1 MKEQL
6 ISEVLELVL
15 GLIAAVVTGVLLP
28 KLAQLVTS
36 KVQNET
42 LNNVVFDLS
51 NSAAV
56 VVNYLE
62 QTMVSQLKKDGKW
75 NSETQKEVLDKAVEL
90 VLERLADKTISTLD
104 KNSTNVTNL
113 IVSYIEAYINGTHS
127 PTPVDLISSQMSF
140 EDYGIGVD
148 GSSGDPAL
156 VKE

>member
-75 NSETQKEVLDKAVEL
+75 NSETQKEVLDKAVGL

-113 IVSYIEAYINGTHS
+113 IVSYIEAYINGTHV
-127 PTPVDLISSQMSF
+127 PAPIDLISNPLSS
-140 EDYGIGVD
+140 EDNEIDID

-156 VKE
+156 VEE

>member
-104 KNSTNVTNL
+104 KNSTNVKNL
-113 IVSYIEAYINGTHS
+113 IVSYVEAYINGTHS
-127 PTPVDLISSQMSF
+127 PTPVGLISSQMSF

-148 GSSGDPAL
+148 GSSGDSAL
-156 VKE
+156 VEG

>member
-15 GLIAAVVTGVLLP
+15 GLIAAIVTGVLLP

-140 EDYGIGVD
+140 EDCGIGVD

>member
-113 IVSYIEAYINGTHS
+113 IVSYIEAYINGTHVPAS
-127 PTPVDLISSQMSF
+127 IDLISSPLSS
-140 EDYGIGVD
+140 ENGEIDID
-148 GSSGDPAL
+148 GSSSDPAL
-156 VKE
+156 VEE

>member
-75 NSETQKEVLDKAVEL
+75 NSETQKEVLDKAVNL
-90 VLERLADKTISTLD
+90 VLERLADKTISTLH
-104 KNSTNVTNL
+104 KNSTDVKNL

-148 GSSGDPAL
+148 DDPSDPAL
-156 VKE
+156 VEE

>member
-113 IVSYIEAYINGTHS
+113 IVSYIEAYINGTHV
-127 PTPVDLISSQMSF
+127 PAPIDLISSPLSS
-140 EDYGIGVD
+140 EDDEIGVD

-156 VKE
+156 VEE

>member
-75 NSETQKEVLDKAVEL
+75 NSKTQKEVLDKAVEL
-90 VLERLADKTISTLD
+90 VLERLANKTISTLD
-104 KNSTNVTNL
+104 KNSINVTNL
-113 IVSYIEAYINGTHS
+113 IVSYIEAYINGTHVPAS
-127 PTPVDLISSQMSF
+127 IDLISSTVSS
-140 EDYGIGVD
+140 EDDEIGVD
-148 GSSGDPAL
+148 GSSGDSAL
-156 VKE
+156 VEE

>member
-75 NSETQKEVLDKAVEL
+75 NSETQKEVLDKAVDL

-140 EDYGIGVD
+140 EDYGIGVG
-148 GSSGDPAL
+148 GSSSDPAL
-156 VKE
+156 VEE

>member
-75 NSETQKEVLDKAVEL
+75 NSETQKEVLDKAVDL

-113 IVSYIEAYINGTHS
+113 IVSYIEAYINGTHV
-127 PTPVDLISSQMSF
+127 PAPIDLISSPLSS
-140 EDYGIGVD
+140 EDGEIDVD
-148 GSSGDPAL
+148 GSSTDPAL
-156 VKE
+156 VEE